1 MTIAMKYFIGKTLA
15 KNPTSDNILLFFD
28 EIDQC
33 IQ

>member
-15 KNPTSDNILLFFD
+15 KNPTSDNILFFD
-28 EIDQC
+28 EIDQF